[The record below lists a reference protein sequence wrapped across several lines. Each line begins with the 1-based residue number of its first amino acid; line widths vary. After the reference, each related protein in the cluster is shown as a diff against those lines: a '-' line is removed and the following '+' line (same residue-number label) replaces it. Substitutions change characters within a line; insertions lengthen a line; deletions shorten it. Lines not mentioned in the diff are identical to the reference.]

1 MIFLVCV
8 FVVVDDVDG
17 VLTSDD
23 FLRAKW
29 RETLLV
35 GVWKVFAEA
44 AAEDGFKY
52 LLLDDVFTALVVVVV
67 VAVEVLSAANLCMP
81 FGGVCVFCC
90 CVDWK
95 DRQGPKKTKPKSGET
110 KKPGRKGGRFLE
122 QQKTFLLMM
131 RNWIVSI
138 TSRIKI
144 CFLLPQHDRW
154 LLDHHRLHH
163 HLYSRSSIARH
174 RSRGARKASTWRYVL
189 FIIIIVIINLPFFS
203 SMSKTNSFS
212 IKTNDF
218 SSRRTTTLSSFPFFL
233 SVVVCAHVLEH
244 PSSRPRANFCSH
256 SSSYTLT

>member
-17 VLTSDD
+17 VLTRDDD

-44 AAEDGFKY
+44 AAEDDFKY

-81 FGGVCVFCC
+81 FGGACVFCLLFLWS
-90 CVDWK
+90 WK
-95 DRQGPKKTKPKSGET
+95 DRQGQKKTKKLVRRKS
-110 KKPGRKGGRFLE
+110 PGRRKGRFLE
-122 QQKTFLLMM
+122 QQKTFLLM

-154 LLDHHRLHH
+154 LLDHHRL
-163 HLYSRSSIARH
+163 LCSRSSIARH

-189 FIIIIVIINLPFFS
+189 FIIIVIINLPFFS

-233 SVVVCAHVLEH
+233 SVVVCAHVLEL

>member
-1 MIFLVCV
+1 MIFLVFV
-8 FVVVDDVDG
+8 FVVVVDDVDG

-44 AAEDGFKY
+44 AAEDDFKY

-67 VAVEVLSAANLCMP
+67 VAVVVLSAANLCMCLLE
-81 FGGVCVFCC
+81 VCAFFVVVVLLCGQKRQK
-90 CVDWK
+90 VLKRQEKRTK
-95 DRQGPKKTKPKSGET
+95 DQKRR
-110 KKPGRKGGRFLE
+110 RKNPLS
-122 QQKTFLLMM
+122 LLM

-144 CFLLPQHDRW
+144 CFLRPQHDRW
-154 LLDHHRLHH
+154 LLDHHRL
-163 HLYSRSSIARH
+163 LLLLLCSRSSIARH

-189 FIIIIVIINLPFFS
+189 FIIIIIVIINLPFFS

-218 SSRRTTTLSSFPFFL
+218 SSRRTTTLSSFPFFP

-244 PSSRPRANFCSH
+244 PSSRSLANFCSH

>member
-1 MIFLVCV
+1 MIFLVFV

-44 AAEDGFKY
+44 AAEDDFKY

-90 CVDWK
+90 FLWSWK
-95 DRQGPKKTKPKSGET
+95 DRGTKKDQKIGET
-110 KKPGRKGGRFLE
+110 KKPGKERKVFGT
-122 QQKTFLLMM
+122 KNLLLLM

-154 LLDHHRLHH
+154 LLDHHRLLHH
-163 HLYSRSSIARH
+163 PLCSRSSIARH

-189 FIIIIVIINLPFFS
+189 LFIIIVIINLPFFS

-233 SVVVCAHVLEH
+233 SVVVCARVLEL
-244 PSSRPRANFCSH
+244 PSSRSRANFCSH